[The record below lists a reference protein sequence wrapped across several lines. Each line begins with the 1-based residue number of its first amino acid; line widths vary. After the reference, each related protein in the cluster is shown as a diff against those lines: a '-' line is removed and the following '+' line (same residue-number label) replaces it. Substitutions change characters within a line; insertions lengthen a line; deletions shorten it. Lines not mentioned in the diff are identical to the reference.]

1 MGRFSVLGRRFRTVS
16 AVALLVLYLG
26 AAGALAGTAV
36 NTSQGDVAIQ
46 GYDPVAYFTEARPV
60 KGSPEF
66 SQSWLGVTWL
76 FASAEHRD
84 LFAADPIGYAPQYGG
99 FCAGSVANGDPH
111 DINPQSWRIIDGKL
125 YLFGWQ
131 PDELA
136 AEFDTRSADVVAR
149 ADENWPEIEAK
160 LKSE

>member
-1 MGRFSVLGRRFRTVS
+1 MGRFSALGRWFRTAPVL
-16 AVALLVLYLG
+16 ALLVLCLG
-26 AAGALAGTAV
+26 TDGALAGNAV
-36 NTSQGDVAIQ
+36 NTGQGDVAIQ

-60 KGSPEF
+60 KGSSEF

-84 LFAADPIGYAPQYGG
+84 IFTADPIRYVPQYGG

-111 DINPQSWRIIDGKL
+111 DINPESWRIIDGKL

-131 PDELA
+131 PDELP
-136 AEFDTRSADVVAR
+136 AEFDSRSADVIAR
-149 ADENWPEIEAK
+149 ANENWPEIEAK
-160 LKSE
+160 LKDE